1 MYKEGVTDALNETAY
16 ESVSDLF
23 DALQAIKLG
32 AGKYRLHLEV
42 AENDNYKFLEKD
54 WYFDVAKKEITVNA
68 LNVDLTYGDKAP
80 EFYSYEAVGL
90 VNGETTVGILGDGSK
105 LTVAYFT
112 STYSAGKDF
121 GFAGINAHEIT
132 HNNAASAP
140 DLENYEITE
149 FIGGTITVSKRTVTI
164 TIDDQKEYL
173 QFTRRRNRANAYV
186 YDRRHAGFFGGDVT
200 APDDGVYTNGNQNI
214 ITLITAALTNAEH
227 PDILTNNVIV
237 HRNGG
242 SVTIGGYAIYAE
254 YNDITDGGDK
264 WSKNY
269 EIKFKD
275 CSFES
280 EDGIKQN
287 DNANNAGLYTIEQ
300 AEVSF
305 NAIGSYGVW
314 HRNEKNEEVEG
325 LIYSGAVNYYK
336 AELVGDAQTSPT
348 YRYVKVVNGAEQAIE
363 EIVDVGTYRVYIGSS
378 SDNYKSSGTMG
389 IPYSDRSS
397 DVNSQGRPGERS
409 IWYGSQRFRKERIR

>member
-1 MYKEGVTDALNETAY
+1 M
-16 ESVSDLF
+16 
-23 DALQAIKLG
+23 
-32 AGKYRLHLEV
+32 
-42 AENDNYKFLEKD
+42 
-54 WYFDVAKKEITVNA
+54 
-68 LNVDLTYGDKAP
+68 
-80 EFYSYEAVGL
+80 
-90 VNGETTVGILGDGSK
+90 
-105 LTVAYFT
+105 
-112 STYSAGKDF
+112 
-121 GFAGINAHEIT
+121 
-132 HNNAASAP
+132 
-140 DLENYEITE
+140 
-149 FIGGTITVSKRTVTI
+149 
-164 TIDDQKEYL
+164 
-173 QFTRRRNRANAYV
+173 
-186 YDRRHAGFFGGDVT
+186 
-200 APDDGVYTNGNQNI
+200 
-214 ITLITAALTNAEH
+214 TNAEH
-227 PDILTNNVIV
+227 PDIPTNNVIV

-389 IPYSDRSS
+389 IPIPIGQATLTLKADPASVQYGTVLSGSGRNGYVERQIQRIYIRFVFRHASS
-397 DVNSQGRPGERS
+397 RRTRQIFNG
-409 IWYGSQRFRKERIR
+409 